1 MREAFHDQ
9 LEHITDKL
17 VGMTRKCGEQM
28 NSATIALLEADIHR
42 ADMTIAGDAS
52 INRDQLEVDEQVLE
66 LIATQAPVA
75 GDLRAV
81 MSALR
86 NTTTLE
92 RMGDLA
98 VHVAKVARMRYP
110 DIAVPEEFRVTF
122 AEMGRVAEAM
132 ATKAGQVLRTRD
144 LEVADELESDDDQM
158 DRLHRSLFLVLL
170 DTDWR
175 TSVEVPIDIALLGRY
190 YERFADHA
198 VHVAVNVR
206 YLVTGEVEWAGNA
219 PGH

>member
-28 NSATIALLEADIHR
+28 SSATAALLEADIHR
-42 ADMTIAGDAS
+42 ANMTIAGDAS
-52 INRDQLEVDEQVLE
+52 INRDQLEIDEQVLE

-75 GDLRAV
+75 GDLREV

-110 DIAVPEEFRVTF
+110 DVAVPEQFRATF
-122 AEMGRVAEAM
+122 SEMGSVAEAM
-132 ATKAGQVLRTRD
+132 AIKAGQVLRTRD
-144 LEVADELESDDDQM
+144 LAVAEELENDDDQM

-170 DTDWR
+170 ETDWKS
-175 TSVEVPIDIALLGRY
+175 SVEVPIDIALLGRY
-190 YERFADHA
+190 YERFSDHA

-206 YLVTGEVEWAGNA
+206 YLVTGEVEWAGKA
-219 PGH
+219 PNH

>member
-28 NSATIALLEADIHR
+28 KSATAALLEADIHR

-75 GDLRAV
+75 GDLREV

-110 DIAVPEEFRVTF
+110 DVAVPQEFRETF

-144 LEVADELESDDDQM
+144 LAVADELESDDDQM
-158 DRLHRSLFLVLL
+158 DQLHRSLFLVLL
-170 DTDWR
+170 DTDWSS
-175 TSVEVPIDIALLGRY
+175 SVEVPIDIALLGRY
-190 YERFADHA
+190 YERFSDHA

-206 YLVTGEVEWAGNA
+206 YLITGQVEWAGKA